1 MKYTLE
7 CTREEDG
14 RWLAEVPQLYGVATY
29 GDSEAGARTKAQALA
44 LRVLAEQLEAG
55 GCAPFEIS
63 MSIVPVRNPDD
74 AALEPSPPADQAAYD
89 AWLAAEVQEAL
100 DDESPSVPHEEAMRM
115 VRAAMLTPGEI
126 SQHRTNRP

>member
-14 RWLAEVPQLYGVATY
+14 RWLAEVPQLHGVIVY

-63 MSIVPVRNPDD
+63 MSIVPVRNADD
-74 AALEPSPPADQAAYD
+74 LDPEPIPPADQAAYD
-89 AWLAAEVQEAL
+89 AWFVAKVQEAL
-100 DDESPSVPHEEAMRM
+100 DDDSPTMSTEEVMRY
-115 VRAAMLTPGEI
+115 VRADVLVK
-126 SQHRTNRP
+126 